1 MSSPSIL
8 LLPAE
13 LQLDA
18 ARRMRTGV
26 DDGLQ
31 PQMHKTRASASDTHH
46 SSNVSV
52 RMRHTDMLCVLA
64 SAGRWGGNGHLR
76 LRRVAADQRNDL
88 FYLHSCHT
96 LTIQSQE
103 SIAHAHPAIW
113 KGAAF
118 RIDVVDDEGQHRVRR
133 NGRAQDYANAARPC
147 STENRTH
154 DSATRA
160 AQTVNARN
168 KHCVDTQRA

>member
-1 MSSPSIL
+1 M
-8 LLPAE
+8 
-13 LQLDA
+13 Q
-18 ARRMRTGV
+18 
-26 DDGLQ
+26 
-31 PQMHKTRASASDTHH
+31 
-46 SSNVSV
+46 
-52 RMRHTDMLCVLA
+52 HTDVVYVLA
-64 SAGRWGGNGHLR
+64 RAGGWGGNGHLR
-76 LRRVAADQRNDL
+76 LGRVSSDQRNDL

-103 SIAHAHPAIW
+103 SIAHAHPAIL

-118 RIDVVDDEGQHRVRR
+118 RIDAVDDEGQHRVRR
-133 NGRAQDYANAARPC
+133 NGMVQGYANAARPC

-168 KHCVDTQRA
+168 KHYADT